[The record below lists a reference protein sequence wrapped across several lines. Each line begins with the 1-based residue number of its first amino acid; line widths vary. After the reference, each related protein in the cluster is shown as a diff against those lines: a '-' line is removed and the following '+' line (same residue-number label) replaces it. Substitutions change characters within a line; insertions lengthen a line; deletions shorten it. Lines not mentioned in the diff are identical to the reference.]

1 MTTAKTFDYEKS
13 QLETWDFVVLA
24 VYFIAVLGVGIW
36 VRFLCFFITKAYKCR
51 NSINLVPR
59 TISYY

>member
-1 MTTAKTFDYEKS
+1 MSSRTTWEHFKVKA

-36 VRFLCFFITKAYKCR
+36 VSFFPK
-51 NSINLVPR
+51 L
-59 TISYY
+59 SY

>member
-1 MTTAKTFDYEKS
+1 MKMTTAKTFDYEKS

-36 VRFLCFFITKAYKCR
+36 VSFLGFFQAKVYLNT
-51 NSINLVPR
+51 
-59 TISYY
+59 